1 MTTAPIAHPPAIG
14 QWGRIVQA
22 HGGGGQ
28 LTDALVASTLLP
40 RLANPVLSDLLD
52 SAVMAIGRER
62 LVFTIDSYVVQPLAF
77 PGGDIGRLAVCGTV
91 NDLAVSGGDP
101 LGIALSLILGE
112 GLERRTLER
121 VIDSVAAAGKE
132 AGVPVV
138 TGDTKVAG
146 QGESLL
152 ITTAGVGQARPGVA
166 PHPSNVRPGDV
177 LLINGP
183 IADHGIAVM
192 LARELPQVHSVVR
205 SDAAP
210 LNTLIASVLR
220 EAGDGV
226 AFMRDPT
233 RGGLA
238 AVAADLAE
246 RCGRRVI
253 LDEERI
259 PLRPETRHAADM
271 LGLDTLD
278 VANEGK
284 VLLVVRPAAAAAAL
298 AAMRS
303 HPLGRESCA
312 IGSVGE
318 EPDRLCE
325 LRTVMGGRRVVQ
337 KPYGE
342 QLPRIC

>member
-1 MTTAPIAHPPAIG
+1 MTRTPSISRSHANG

-28 LTDALVASTLLP
+28 LTDALIQSTLLP
-40 RLANPVLSDLLD
+40 RLGNAVLSDLLD
-52 SAVMAIGRER
+52 SAVIATGREK
-62 LVFTIDSYVVQPLAF
+62 LVFTIDSYVVQPITF

-91 NDLAVSGGDP
+91 NDLSVCGGEP

-121 VIDSVAAAGKE
+121 VIDSVARASGE

-146 QGESLL
+146 QGESIL
-152 ITTAGVGQARPGVA
+152 ITTAGIGVA
-166 PHPSNVRPGDV
+166 RSDRPLHPSNAQPGDA

-183 IADHGIAVM
+183 IADHGVAVM
-192 LARELPQVHSVVR
+192 LARELPQVRSAVR
-205 SDAAP
+205 SDVAP
-210 LNTLIASVLR
+210 LNPMIAALLR
-220 EAGDGV
+220 EV
-226 AFMRDPT
+226 PEIAFMRDCT

-238 AVAADLAE
+238 SVAADLAE
-246 RCGRRVI
+246 RCRRRVI
-253 LDEERI
+253 LDEEQI
-259 PLRPETRHAADM
+259 PIRPETRHAADM
-271 LGLDTLD
+271 LGLDPLD

-284 VLLVVRPAAAAAAL
+284 VLLVVRPAAVEK
-298 AAMRS
+298 AMAVLRS
-303 HPLGRESCA
+303 HPLGREA
-312 IGSVGE
+312 RVIGHVG
-318 EPDRLCE
+318 DDTDGLCE
-325 LRTVMGGRRVVQ
+325 LRTIMGGRRVVQ